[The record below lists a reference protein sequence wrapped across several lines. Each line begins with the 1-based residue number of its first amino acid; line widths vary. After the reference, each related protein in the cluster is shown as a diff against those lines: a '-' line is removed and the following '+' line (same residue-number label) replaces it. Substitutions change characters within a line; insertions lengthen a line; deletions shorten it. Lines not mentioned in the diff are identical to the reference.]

1 MFGPDVNIIMYS
13 HVIKVLRKLCVTTEK
28 NGFIHILNLR
38 KFLDMNIQTDELYL
52 VDFQTRV
59 LVNGYWKK

>member
-1 MFGPDVNIIMYS
+1 M
-13 HVIKVLRKLCVTTEK
+13 CTTEK